1 MKFKYVS
8 GRRCLDF
15 AGTLKFRSSLE
26 PEEMLTSAQRL
37 SDWAIQAGF
46 MDAATE
52 ISDDELAAAVALRE
66 AIYRIVI
73 ARIEGRR
80 LKAADIDLVN
90 EHASQPR
97 LAPRLRPNG
106 SITRQGTAPQL
117 LATLAADLLDLVSG
131 PDIEKVKRCSHPGC
145 TRLLHRHFAGPE
157 PALVRHE
164 HLRQQSQ
171 SRCLQGPPARL
182 RFVLIS
188 ASAASRTFGCPAASA
203 ERSDFRRE
211 QTTSP
216 LG

>member
-26 PEEMLTSAQRL
+26 PEELLTRPQRL

-52 ISDDELAAAVALRE
+52 ISDDEVAGAVALRE

-145 TRLLHRHFAGPE
+145 TRLYIDTSRAQNRHWCGMSTCGNKAKVAAFRA
-157 PALVRHE
+157 
-164 HLRQQSQ
+164 RQ
-171 SRCLQGPPARL
+171 RA
-182 RFVLIS
+182 S
-188 ASAASRTFGCPAASA
+188 ASS
-203 ERSDFRRE
+203 
-211 QTTSP
+211 
-216 LG
+216 